1 MAIPVTDQDDSIV
14 GSDGVIDFSG
24 ISDRDLQK
32 RQAKN
37 RKAIQIREIL
47 QDEQD
52 WTR

>member
-1 MAIPVTDQDDSIV
+1 MPIPVTDQDDSIV
-14 GSDGVIDFSG
+14 ESDGVIDFNG

-32 RQAKN
+32 MQAKN

-47 QDEQD
+47 PDDQD